1 MTAGE
6 LIERVRELLFLKP
19 YTFQDYVQDAN
30 PQTRQ
35 ELEHLERTWGRYK
48 SGLEFGA
55 CY

>member
-1 MTAGE
+1 MSARE

-19 YTFQDYVQDAN
+19 YTFEDYIRDAN
-30 PQTRQ
+30 PQSHE
-35 ELEHLERTWGRYK
+35 ELERLERNWGRYK